1 MLYLGDETT
10 HNQSLGGFDVTTTFS
25 PLEYV
30 LDMDGSDNRACM
42 ASAQPDKPVKVRVRH
57 EQDASAQPLF
67 ATLSLDGEEYWLE
80 VTTPDGQK
88 DSFNCGNYKELLAL
102 IEAEKPD

>member
-1 MLYLGDETT
+1 M
-10 HNQSLGGFDVTTTFS
+10 TTTFS

-30 LDMDGSDNRACM
+30 LDMDDSYNRACT
-42 ASAQPDKPVKVRVRH
+42 ASAKPDQPVKVCVRH

-80 VTTPDGQK
+80 ITTPDGQT
-88 DSFNCGNYKELLAL
+88 DFFNCGNYQERLAL
-102 IEAEKPD
+102 IEARNQLDYMR

>member
-1 MLYLGDETT
+1 M
-10 HNQSLGGFDVTTTFS
+10 TTTFD

-30 LDMDGSDNRACM
+30 LDMDKSCNRARM
-42 ASAQPDKPVKVRVRH
+42 ASAKPGKPVEVRVRH

-80 VTTPDGQK
+80 ITMPDGQT
-88 DSFNCGNYKELLAL
+88 DSFNCGNYKKLLGL
-102 IEAEKPD
+102 IEDCKPD